1 MSLAAG
7 SESPASS
14 DVLISACLQKCDLFF
29 QNFCLKIAFAC
40 TYPICHDDDGDFG
53 WRRRM
58 AGVSG
63 RVALVTG
70 AGAPG
75 GIGFAIAKALA
86 EAGARVAVTATS
98 ERIHDRAAELSALS
112 HIADLT
118 DPDQVAGLFQTVEAQ
133 LGPVEILVNNAGMV
147 QTGKDVPRGHLAD
160 WSDAVWAHHM
170 ALNINTTF
178 HCCRA
183 ALPGMAA
190 RGFGRIV
197 NISSVTGPLVTI
209 DGSSAYATAKAA
221 ITGMTRS
228 IALEYGGKGVTCN
241 AVLPGWIATESSS
254 PDEIR
259 AGKRT
264 PVGRPG
270 TPDEVAAC
278 VRFLASDE
286 ASYVTGAMLVVD
298 GGNTLQEMKG

>member
-1 MSLAAG
+1 
-7 SESPASS
+7 
-14 DVLISACLQKCDLFF
+14 
-29 QNFCLKIAFAC
+29 
-40 TYPICHDDDGDFG
+40 
-53 WRRRM
+53 M
-58 AGVSG
+58 AGVAG

-70 AGAPG
+70 AGSRG
-75 GIGFAIAKALA
+75 GIGFAIARALA
-86 EAGARVAVTATS
+86 GAGARVAVTSTTA
-98 ERIHDRAAELSALS
+98 RIHERAGEIGTMG
-112 HIADLT
+112 HVADLT
-118 DPDQVAGLFQTVEAQ
+118 DPGQVAGVFTAVEAA

-147 QTGKDVPRGHLAD
+147 QSGRDVGRARLAG
-160 WSDAVWAHHM
+160 WSNADWAHHM
-170 ALNINTTF
+170 ALNLGTTF

-190 RGFGRIV
+190 RGHGRIV
-197 NISSVTGPLVTI
+197 NISSVTGPIVTI

-228 IALEYGGKGVTCN
+228 IALEYGRQGVTCN

-254 PDEIR
+254 EDEIA
-259 AGKRT
+259 AGGRT

-270 TPDEVAAC
+270 SPEEVAAC
-278 VRFLASDE
+278 ALFLASDA

>member
-1 MSLAAG
+1 MTKVA
-7 SESPASS
+7 
-14 DVLISACLQKCDLFF
+14 
-29 QNFCLKIAFAC
+29 
-40 TYPICHDDDGDFG
+40 
-53 WRRRM
+53 
-58 AGVSG
+58 G

-70 AGAPG
+70 AGSRG
-75 GIGFAIAKALA
+75 GIGFAIAGALVR
-86 EAGARVAVTATS
+86 AGARVAITATS
-98 ERIHDRAAELSALS
+98 GRIHDRGKELGAFA

-118 DPDQVAGLFQTVEAQ
+118 DPSQVAGLFLAVEQA

-147 QTGKDVPRGHLAD
+147 QTGKEVDRAQLAG
-160 WSDAVWAHHM
+160 WSDAAWAHHM

-190 RGFGRIV
+190 RGHGRIV
-197 NISSVTGPLVTI
+197 NISSVTGPVVTI

-228 IALEYGGKGVTCN
+228 IALEYGSRGVTCN

-254 PDEIR
+254 EDEIA
-259 AGKRT
+259 AGGRT
-264 PVGRPG
+264 PAGRPG

-278 VRFLASDE
+278 ALFLASDE

-298 GGNTLQEMKG
+298 GGNTLQEMKGA

>member
-1 MSLAAG
+1 
-7 SESPASS
+7 
-14 DVLISACLQKCDLFF
+14 
-29 QNFCLKIAFAC
+29 
-40 TYPICHDDDGDFG
+40 
-53 WRRRM
+53 M
-58 AGVSG
+58 AGVAG

-75 GIGFAIAKALA
+75 GIGFAIARSLA
-86 EAGARVAVTATS
+86 AGGARVAVTATTD
-98 ERIHDRAAELSALS
+98 RIHARAAEIGAFS

-118 DPDQVAGLFQTVEAQ
+118 DPAQVAGLFSAVEAA
-133 LGPVEILVNNAGMV
+133 LGPVGILVNNAGMV
-147 QTGKDVPRGHLAD
+147 QTGKDVDRARLAG
-160 WSDAVWAHHM
+160 WSDAAWAHHM

-183 ALPGMAA
+183 ALPGMAE
-190 RGFGRIV
+190 RGYGRIV

-228 IALEYGGKGVTCN
+228 IALEYGPRGITCN
-241 AVLPGWIATESSS
+241 AVLPGWIQTESSS
-254 PDEIR
+254 EDEIA
-259 AGKRT
+259 AGRRT
-264 PVGRPG
+264 PAGRPG
-270 TPDEVAAC
+270 TPEEVAAC
-278 VRFLASDE
+278 ALFLASQE